1 MHIVYTLNKC
11 NYIVEEAFLI
21 VNSLS
26 KQNCFYITDD
36 VYNFLIA
43 FSLSNNFFLIN
54 LSALFNHL
62 ILNSSYD

>member
-21 VNSLS
+21 VNSVS
-26 KQNCFYITDD
+26 KQNCFYITDG

-54 LSALFNHL
+54 LSVLFNHL